1 MHMGPP
7 IDNTA
12 VQWTTSNVVTATKP
26 EHAKQRWWNEKVHK
40 AKLTDFNRM
49 AIEAEITRIK
59 CQQKP
64 STSIWLSAQ
73 PNSALALKLTNTEM
87 CILLGW
93 WLGAP
98 VLGEEHDGQP
108 CPLCDE
114 PIDVQGAHFLLCKKA
129 GNHLRHDNICESI
142 AALAHAAGV
151 RIKREKVIY
160 GQNRPD
166 DILLYGWR
174 EGKAAAMDITIVN
187 PLLEC
192 RITQPSL
199 AIDAANIAQRAN
211 VRKHQQGCEEKG
223 LSFIPFGITTFGAM
237 GEQAEAT

>member
-49 AIEAEITRIK
+49 ATEAEITRIK

-64 STSIWLSAQ
+64 STGIWLSAQ

-87 CILLGW
+87 CILLKW

-114 PIDVQGAHFLLCKKA
+114 PIDVQGAHFLSCKKA

-187 PLLEC
+187 PLFGM
-192 RITQPSL
+192 SHYA
-199 AIDAANIAQRAN
+199 AIVGDRRGKYCSASKRPEASTR
-211 VRKHQQGCEEKG
+211 VR
-223 LSFIPFGITTFGAM
+223 
-237 GEQAEAT
+237 GERTVVYSVWYHHIWRHG